1 MKVPESL
8 ARLTAVELAAGV
20 AQRALSAER
29 VAREHLERIAEREP
43 SVGAWVHLDPDHVLS
58 QARALDLAAVR
69 GPLHGV
75 PVAIKD
81 IIATADMPTEYGSPI
96 YRHHRP
102 AWDAACVTALRA
114 AGAIIFGKTVTTE
127 FATSYAGKTV
137 NPHDPTRTPGG
148 SSSGSAAAVADF
160 MVPLALGTQTG
171 GSVIRPASFC
181 GVVGYKPSF
190 AAINRHGVKPLSES
204 LDTVGVMARSVA
216 DAALLVSVMT
226 GRQAWAR
233 PPQVEAPRIGVWR
246 TPTWGQA
253 APETIAA
260 LESAIRKFEEHG
272 ARVEDVSVAP
282 IFAQADAAHHD
293 IEHFEMARALA
304 FEAREHADQL
314 SAVLKGRL
322 AQGTQCAPERY
333 DDGLAVAA
341 ECRRALSQVFD
352 RYDALLAPS
361 AIGEAPKGLTS
372 TGNAVFNR
380 IWTLFGV
387 PAITIP
393 AAQGPNGLPVGIQI
407 IGGRGRD
414 IEALAV
420 SEWAMRVLGPRFG
433 ASMGEHTHVW

>member
-1 MKVPESL
+1 MTVPQSL
-8 ARLTAVELAAGV
+8 ARLTAVELAAGMASGV
-20 AQRALSAER
+20 LSAQR
-29 VAREHLERIAEREP
+29 VAREHLDRIAEREP
-43 SVGAWVHLDPDHVLS
+43 SVGAWVHLDPDYIMN
-58 QARALDLAAVR
+58 QARELDRAAVR

-102 AWDAACVTALRA
+102 PWDAACVAALRA

-160 MVPLALGTQTG
+160 MVPFALGTQTG

-216 DAALLVSVMT
+216 DAALLVSVVT

-233 PPQVEAPRIGVWR
+233 LQQVDAPRIGVWR
-246 TPTWGQA
+246 TPTWEQA

-260 LESAIRKFEEHG
+260 LEGGIRTFEERG
-272 ARVEDVSVAP
+272 ARVEDVDVAP
-282 IFAQADAAHHD
+282 IFAQADSAHHD
-293 IEHFEMARALA
+293 IEHFEMTRALA
-304 FEAREHADQL
+304 FEAREHADRL

-333 DDGLAVAA
+333 DNGLAVAA
-341 ECRRALSQVFD
+341 ECRRALSQVFGH
-352 RYDALLAPS
+352 YDVLLAPS

-372 TGNAVFNR
+372 TGNALFNR
-380 IWTLFGV
+380 IWTLFGG

-393 AAQGPNGLPVGIQI
+393 AARGPNGLPVGIQI
-407 IGGRGRD
+407 IGAMGAD
-414 IEALAV
+414 IKALAV
-420 SEWAMRVLGPRFG
+420 SAWAMRALGPQLG
-433 ASMGEHTHVW
+433 DTTGELAHVC

>member
-8 ARLTAVELAAGV
+8 ARLTAVELAAVV
-20 AQRALSAER
+20 AKRALSAER

-58 QARALDLAAVR
+58 QARALDQVR
-69 GPLHGV
+69 YADRCTACRSRSKTSLRPRTCRPNTARRSIDITAGLGRRLRHGV
-75 PVAIKD
+75 ARGRRD
-81 IIATADMPTEYGSPI
+81 HLRQD
-96 YRHHRP
+96 RDHRIRYELCRQNRKP
-102 AWDAACVTALRA
+102 ARSHANA
-114 AGAIIFGKTVTTE
+114 
-127 FATSYAGKTV
+127 
-137 NPHDPTRTPGG
+137 GG

-333 DDGLAVAA
+333 DDGLAVAG
-341 ECRRALSQVFD
+341 ECRRALSHVFD
-352 RYDALLAPS
+352 RCDALLAPS

-372 TGNAVFNR
+372 TGNAIFNR

-393 AAQGPNGLPVGIQI
+393 RRRGQTGYQWAFRSSAA
-407 IGGRGRD
+407 
-414 IEALAV
+414 
-420 SEWAMRVLGPRFG
+420 
-433 ASMGEHTHVW
+433 GEGTSRRWP